1 VITSF
6 GGGERAALQVAS
18 GQARVDTV
26 TATDADRPAQTLV
39 YSLEGGADAG
49 RFTID
54 AASGLLQ
61 FAVAPQAE
69 SPGDANGDN
78 IYQVVVAV
86 SDGQQ
91 SDRIALDV
99 RVLQPAQVMPPDFVG
114 GNGDAMV
121 LGEPGR
127 PQVATVR
134 ATDPANLPLVY
145 AIVGGADAGH
155 FGIDA
160 RTGALVFTTP
170 PRPDA
175 PRDADR
181 DNAYEVVV
189 QADNGSATRTK
200 RLMVVL
206 PSSELPTVP
215 VAVMPTP
222 ATAGP
227 LAPAIGDS
235 VASNAPGSA
244 LAAGEDEAGGARGSG
259 SDEDGVGA
267 HADVLG
273 TGPGAL
279 RAGGSV
285 PDVSAHLRVAAVG
298 AAGRMLALET
308 VSWQGERAPGEP
320 MALDLMSLLT
330 LDSNFAPGPVT
341 ADSSGEGRGRIT
353 ASPVA
358 TPPRTESGLSGIEV
372 DAAAIATAAVTFG
385 VVVWASRTG
394 VLLASL
400 LASTPAWQNF
410 DPLPVL
416 RRSARRRAQDTP
428 MPASPQDDGLDSM
441 VPDSQHPVEQD
452 ADDVEERM
460 ARHDPKAQP

>member
-1 VITSF
+1 
-6 GGGERAALQVAS
+6 
-18 GQARVDTV
+18 
-26 TATDADRPAQTLV
+26 
-39 YSLEGGADAG
+39 
-49 RFTID
+49 
-54 AASGLLQ
+54 
-61 FAVAPQAE
+61 
-69 SPGDANGDN
+69 
-78 IYQVVVAV
+78 
-86 SDGQQ
+86 
-91 SDRIALDV
+91 
-99 RVLQPAQVMPPDFVG
+99 
-114 GNGDAMV
+114 
-121 LGEPGR
+121 
-127 PQVATVR
+127 
-134 ATDPANLPLVY
+134 
-145 AIVGGADAGH
+145 
-155 FGIDA
+155 
-160 RTGALVFTTP
+160 
-170 PRPDA
+170 
-175 PRDADR
+175 
-181 DNAYEVVV
+181 
-189 QADNGSATRTK
+189 
-200 RLMVVL
+200 
-206 PSSELPTVP
+206 
-215 VAVMPTP
+215 
-222 ATAGP
+222 
-227 LAPAIGDS
+227 
-235 VASNAPGSA
+235 
-244 LAAGEDEAGGARGSG
+244 
-259 SDEDGVGA
+259 
-267 HADVLG
+267 
-273 TGPGAL
+273 
-279 RAGGSV
+279 
-285 PDVSAHLRVAAVG
+285 
-298 AAGRMLALET
+298 MLALET